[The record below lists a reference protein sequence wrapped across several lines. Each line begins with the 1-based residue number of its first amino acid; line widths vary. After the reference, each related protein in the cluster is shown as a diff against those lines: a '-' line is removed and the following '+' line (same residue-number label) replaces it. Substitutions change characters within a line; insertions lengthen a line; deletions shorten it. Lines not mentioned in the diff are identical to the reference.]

1 MNCNFFVTASKISES
16 LIQERGDDEVDEK
29 EKEDDEGT
37 VSESSGEEDMCE
49 LTLGNSASRYRPNL
63 HHHHNEEAST
73 VSLKQFFH
81 NFIISNSGNVN
92 QLLVWLLSFDLIFG
106 GQGYGY
112 GQLNDDDYKSWS
124 DDYESLYK
132 FYLMR
137 APLGSSYVPPGLPLH
152 KENNVSLK
160 HFYFTSLYPPSTK
173 TRMVYHRNVIVLMNL
188 VVLISC

>member
-1 MNCNFFVTASKISES
+1 MTASKISES
-16 LIQERGDDEVDEK
+16 LIQEQGDDEVDEK

-49 LTLGNSASRYRPNL
+49 LTLGKSASRYRPNL